1 MFNMFPF
8 LINNMM
14 GGMFNG
20 STSSGNNNINNNYN
34 NGYGYTSFSNGSDM
48 IGILGGT
55 FNSVFNQVFTTLITN
70 EDLINNIVDTVLNSD
85 VVNSVLESIED
96 DELDLDF
103 IDYGD
108 RYLIEGKL
116 VGLDKKDID
125 IDYEDDHIRIKIKR
139 NQVFNNGNSMVAIF
153 QEGSN
158 LEKSYY
164 VPNVEANKIQA
175 VYNADV
181 LRIYLKKR
189 PPVDKDTTIIDVE
202 NFTDADDII
211 EIDTYIDSK

>member
-1 MFNMFPF
+1 MFEMFPF

-20 STSSGNNNINNNYN
+20 NVNNGNNNFENSY
-34 NGYGYTSFSNGSDM
+34 GYGRFTNGNDM

-70 EDLINNIVDTVLNSD
+70 EELINNIVDTVLNND
-85 VVNSVLESIED
+85 VVNSVLDSID
-96 DELDLDF
+96 DELNLDF

-125 IDYEDDHIRIKIKR
+125 IDYEEEHIRIKVKR
-139 NQVFNNGNSMVAIF
+139 NKVFNNENSMIAVF
-153 QEGSN
+153 QEGTN

-189 PPVDKDTTIIDVE
+189 PPVDKDATIIDVE
-202 NFTDADDII
+202 SFTDANNIT
-211 EIDTYIDSK
+211 EIDTYLDLE

>member
-8 LINNMM
+8 LINNVM
-14 GGMFNG
+14 GGMFNE
-20 STSSGNNNINNNYN
+20 SNNNVNDNINNNFNNSYN
-34 NGYGYTSFSNGSDM
+34 YSSFSNGNDIM
-48 IGILGGT
+48 GVLGGT

-85 VVNSVLESIED
+85 VVNSVLEGLD
-96 DELDLDF
+96 DELDFDF

-116 VGLDKKDID
+116 VGLDKKNID
-125 IDYEDDHIRIKIKR
+125 IDYENDHIRIKIKK
-139 NQVFNNGNSMVAIF
+139 NQVFNNENSVVAVF

-164 VPNVEANKIQA
+164 VPNVEANRIQA

-189 PPVDKDTTIIDVE
+189 PAVDKDTTIIDVE
-202 NFTDADDII
+202 SFTNANDIT
-211 EIDTYIDSK
+211 EIDNYVNFK

>member
-8 LINNMM
+8 LINNVM
-14 GGMFNG
+14 GGMFNE
-20 STSSGNNNINNNYN
+20 SNNNVNDNINNNFNNSYN
-34 NGYGYTSFSNGSDM
+34 YSSFSNGNDIM
-48 IGILGGT
+48 GVLGGT

-85 VVNSVLESIED
+85 VVNSVLEGLD
-96 DELDLDF
+96 DELDFDF

-116 VGLDKKDID
+116 VGLDKKNID
-125 IDYEDDHIRIKIKR
+125 IDYENDHIRIKIKK
-139 NQVFNNGNSMVAIF
+139 NQVFNNGNSVVAVF

-164 VPNVEANKIQA
+164 VPNVEANRIQA

-189 PPVDKDTTIIDVE
+189 PAVDKDTTIIDVE
-202 NFTDADDII
+202 SFTNANDIT
-211 EIDTYIDSK
+211 EIDNYVNFK